1 MSFLDNSNIL
11 IHWIVHKCFPPFCLN
26 SSFFSFC
33 GTKCLSLA
41 WSSLTVFTW
50 PCAGQFFLQP
60 LSLNHGTHAHV
71 QRNVQSKAQCV
82 LKWKKKSVGCVGW
95 FLDSPFWSMCLFFCE
110 RHAIIMI
117 TPKVVWRQVLDF
129 SLFTL
134 FQNHF
139 GYLGLMQ
146 LHMNFRFDYF
156 FILFLWRVSWIFWW
170 ELQCLCKSLWIVWS
184 SWHYFFSLNM
194 E

>member
-1 MSFLDNSNIL
+1 MFSPIL
-11 IHWIVHKCFPPFCLN
+11 SQFF
-26 SSFFSFC
+26 FFSFMVQ
-33 GTKCLSLA
+33 KCLSLA
-41 WSSLTVFTW
+41 WSSLPVFTC
-50 PCAGQFFLQP
+50 PCACQFFLQP

-71 QRNVQSKAQCV
+71 QRNVQSKVQCV
-82 LKWKKKSVGCVGW
+82 LKWKKKSVGCVNMGW
-95 FLDSPFWSMCLFFCE
+95 FLDSPFWFMCLFFCE

-134 FQNHF
+134 LQDHF
-139 GYLGLMQ
+139 GYLGLME
-146 LHMNFRFDYF
+146 LHMNFQFGYF
-156 FILFLWRVSWIFWW
+156 FILFLWRLLWIFWW
-170 ELQCLCKSLWIVWS
+170 ELKCLCKSFWIVWS